1 MARILVVDDE
11 PSVRVLVQ
19 RLLMLHGHRV
29 DAVPDGERALD
40 ALERHSYDLAIVDHA
55 MPVMS
60 GVELLGIIRAT
71 PRFEGMKVLM
81 FSGGGVTENV
91 DAAFDNGADAY
102 LLKPFDAARLLA
114 KVNAV
119 LAMAAV

>member
-11 PSVRVLVQ
+11 TSIRVLVQ
-19 RLLMLHGHRV
+19 RLLTLHGHRV
-29 DAVPDGERALD
+29 DAAPDGEKALD
-40 ALERHSYDLAIVDHA
+40 FLERRDYDLAIVDHS

-60 GVELLGIIRAT
+60 GVELVGIIRAT
-71 PRFEGMKVLM
+71 PRFSHMKMLM
-81 FSGGGVTENV
+81 FSGGGVTGNV
-91 DAAFDNGADAY
+91 DAAFDAGADSY

-119 LAMAAV
+119 LATAAV

>member
-11 PSVRVLVQ
+11 PAIRILVQ

-29 DAVPDGERALD
+29 DCAADGEKALD
-40 ALERHSYDLAIVDHA
+40 NLERHAYDLAILDHS

-60 GVELLGIIRAT
+60 GVQLLGVIRAT
-71 PRFEGMKVLM
+71 PRFAHMKILM
-81 FSGGGVTENV
+81 FSGGGITENV
-91 DAAFDNGADAY
+91 DAAFDAGADAY

-114 KVNAV
+114 KVNLV
-119 LAMAAV
+119 LLTAAV